1 MNDNKTRLKG
11 VVVSDKMDKSVVVL
25 VKRRI
30 KDKRTQKVISRK
42 KRYIAHDVLNQYK
55 EGNEVI
61 IREIRP
67 LSKKKHFIVEGLV
80 QENVQ

>member
-30 KDKRTQKVISRK
+30 KDKRTQKVINQK
-42 KRYIAHDVLNQYK
+42 KRYVAHDVGNQYK

-61 IREIRP
+61 IREMRP
-67 LSKKKHFIVEGLV
+67 LSKKKHFVVEGLV